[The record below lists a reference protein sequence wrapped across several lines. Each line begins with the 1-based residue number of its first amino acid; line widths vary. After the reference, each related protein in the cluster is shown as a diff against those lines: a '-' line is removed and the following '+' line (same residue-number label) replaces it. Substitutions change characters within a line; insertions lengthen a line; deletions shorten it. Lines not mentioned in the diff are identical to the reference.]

1 MNQKF
6 KNNDIVYVNSD
17 AFTAEKCKVVE
28 FVKKEDNLSFYKI
41 YSKKFN
47 VLFGAPEDIIFSTKE
62 EAIANFV
69 EKTDRIQEYKKQIKN
84 IKDLLNFPLSYCL
97 CGEHKNT
104 EAQQAYKERLTEL
117 IGK

>member
-41 YSKKFN
+41 YLEFLLCN
-47 VLFGAPEDIIFSTKE
+47 
-62 EAIANFV
+62 
-69 EKTDRIQEYKKQIKN
+69 KN
-84 IKDLLNFPLSYCL
+84 KCV
-97 CGEHKNT
+97 
-104 EAQQAYKERLTEL
+104 
-117 IGK
+117 